1 MAGLRRRRADGIVPF
16 TVCSCDNILHNGDV
30 ARSAVVGLTRLM
42 GDEDMAQW
50 IADMVAFPNGEW
62 SVEGKNYI
70 SSNNKIT

>member
-1 MAGLRRRRADGIVPF
+1 
-16 TVCSCDNILHNGDV
+16 
-30 ARSAVVGLTRLM
+30 M